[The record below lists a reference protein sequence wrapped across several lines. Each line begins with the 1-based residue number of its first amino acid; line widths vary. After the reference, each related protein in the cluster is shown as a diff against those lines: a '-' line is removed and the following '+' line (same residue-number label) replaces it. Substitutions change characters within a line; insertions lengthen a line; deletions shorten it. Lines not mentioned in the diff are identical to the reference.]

1 MYLML
6 IYIPKGDNMEYN
18 WSNTDIEREID
29 KLLIMSKEEK
39 DLVKRSYY
47 LRIIDQMKSVFID
60 NKDVII
66 PNNQKMNEI
75 IYSFK
80 FYGRYYSL
88 IDLYHLILDG
98 YADQTTKLVR
108 AYDSIDNPELFDYGY
123 ITHDDA
129 LTMNYD
135 FFHNMDEEIFKYFE
149 ILYKDRY
156 KSIKFS
162 KDDPT
167 LKQAKADGYCIF
179 IDVVC
184 KNFINI
190 NDSIGLTKVV
200 DLAHECGHAIANLLI
215 RNIYDTR
222 DDFLTEM
229 ASLFFQLAF
238 HNDIGEKIDTFEN
251 TLLQFEQM
259 NYFNYEANLL
269 LYHSQLI
276 ESWQHNKYNVSPDFY
291 RYLKNKYQLKR
302 PDIKESLNISIGS
315 KGIYIIGYMIALE
328 LLHIYKDN
336 KKEALSILK
345 QMLIKARFSDSL
357 DIISQFMPCFPNINL
372 EIQQLHDK
380 MKQEFIKKKIL
391 N

>member
-1 MYLML
+1 ML
-6 IYIPKGDNMEYN
+6 IYIPKGDTMKYN
-18 WSNTDIEREID
+18 WSNTDIENEID

-47 LRIIDQMKSVFID
+47 LRIVDQMKSVFIGY
-60 NKDVII
+60 KDVII

-75 IYSFK
+75 INSFN

-88 IDLYHLILDG
+88 IDLYNLILDD
-98 YADQTTKLVR
+98 YAEQTTKLVR
-108 AYDSIDNPELFDYGY
+108 AYDSIDNPELFDYRY

-149 ILYKDRY
+149 ILYKERY

-162 KDDPT
+162 KDDST
-167 LKQAKADGYCIF
+167 LSQYKVDGYCIF

-190 NDSIGLTKVV
+190 NDTIGLSKVV
-200 DLAHECGHAIANLLI
+200 DLAHECGHAVANLFI
-215 RNIYDTR
+215 ENIYDTR
-222 DDFLTEM
+222 DNFLTEM
-229 ASLFFQLAF
+229 ASLFFELAF

-251 TLLQFEQM
+251 TLLQFEKM
-259 NYFNYEANLL
+259 NYFNCEANLL

-291 RYLKNKYQLKR
+291 RYLKNKYQLR
-302 PDIKESLNISIGS
+302 RTDIKESLNISIETDGP
-315 KGIYIIGYMIALE
+315 YIISYMVALE

-336 KKEALSILK
+336 KKEAMNILK
-345 QMLIKARFSDSL
+345 QMLIKIKNNDSL
-357 DIISQFMPCFPNINL
+357 DIVSEFIPNFDNLNL
-372 EIQQLHDK
+372 EIGQLHDK
-380 MKQEFIKKKIL
+380 IEREFIKKKIL
-391 N
+391 K